1 MSLSVGVIQELLLVD
16 HVVDGF
22 AVDEGG
28 DQPMMAVSDA
38 TPALEDDDRGVGV
51 GLPGAG
57 LDVVQHE
64 PYFQQVDLP
73 LVGVSDPP
81 GRTGRGDSA
90 DIHRC
95 LAIGTN
101 LKAITPAVCRSRDG
115 SGVFDFTGTNLKVS
129 HASSGSGT
137 QPMLSA

>member
-28 DQPMMAVSDA
+28 DEPMMAVSDA

-51 GLPGAG
+51 GFPGAG

-73 LVGVSDPP
+73 LMRVSDPA
-81 GRTGRGDSA
+81 GRIIGCDGA
-90 DIHRC
+90 DTHRC
-95 LAIGTN
+95 LAI
-101 LKAITPAVCRSRDG
+101 
-115 SGVFDFTGTNLKVS
+115 GTNLKVS
-129 HASSGSGT
+129 HASSGVGSGGMNASST
-137 QPMLSA
+137 SS